1 LPKEFEF
8 NERSKWMSVKVTG
21 KRDDD
26 INPNK
31 RSGPMRDIWE
41 RIEGKG
47 AKDTQNKVPF
57 SASRRAGLLMQ
68 VLELAVTEL
77 EEAKTN
83 HDDHEKEYHSIRDGV
98 LELISLAKSKGG
110 TGEMTGPVQE
120 DMDARRKKVEL
131 LAKAIETEQRKV
143 DSVMS

>member
-47 AKDTQNKVPF
+47 AKDTQNTVPF
-57 SASRRAGLLMQ
+57 SASRRAVLLMQ
-68 VLELAVTEL
+68 VLELAVVEL

-98 LELISLAKSKGG
+98 LELMNG
-110 TGEMTGPVQE
+110 GEMSKLAQE
-120 DMDARRKKVEL
+120 DMDARQKKVQL
-131 LAKAIETEQRKV
+131 LAKAIETVQKNV
-143 DSVMS
+143 DTAMS